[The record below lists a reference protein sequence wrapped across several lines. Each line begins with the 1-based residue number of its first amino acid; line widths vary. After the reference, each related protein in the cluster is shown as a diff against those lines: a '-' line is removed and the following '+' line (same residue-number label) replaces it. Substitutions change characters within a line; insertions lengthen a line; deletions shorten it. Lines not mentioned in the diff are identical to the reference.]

1 MTSRTIKS
9 LQSFS
14 FSSDFCSQDQA
25 DNDEL
30 VTMSVDDLADLLSR
44 TRQET
49 LQSVNAEQTTAMQ
62 HIQDVSENLLKALA
76 QMIELAEYL
85 DRLDIDLEDRA
96 RAKHLM
102 SSACQLIVDGQG
114 DLFGSSQ
121 PSTNR

>member
-1 MTSRTIKS
+1 
-9 LQSFS
+9 
-14 FSSDFCSQDQA
+14 
-25 DNDEL
+25 
-30 VTMSVDDLADLLSR
+30 MSVDDLADLLSR